1 MQPLNKSEM
10 QARKILMSQMSNVG
24 SLLPALREG
33 IASLSLNTGLSKV
46 WRLGWDNKDMEQSE

>member
-1 MQPLNKSEM
+1 M